1 MLKRL
6 EPAHEFEGKSFS
18 CPACGMGLP
27 IKSSIRQKPYCT
39 CNDCGIQIFFRGKAG
54 IARLHKIVEAQEPVA
69 IEFPATSL
77 AGGLYNRIQ
86 QLKKKRD
93 SLEKKRRFRFF
104 DKDLDNVI
112 SSVNAEIK
120 ETQLALKKAKEQAVK
135 DKK

>member
-1 MLKRL
+1 
-6 EPAHEFEGKSFS
+6 
-18 CPACGMGLP
+18 MGLP